1 MIKRNIIIFEFNS
14 LYQILNEINDYLKF
28 EINNHTKKSIDNI
41 KVNNSIILTK
51 LNNKDFLF
59 KNKKINHNEIIF
71 FSNENEKFK
80 NFNGCQII
88 NCPFDIYGF
97 VEKINIKLIKKK
109 YNDQSDI
116 KIGDYTLDINSR
128 KIFKNKFFLKLTEK
142 EVDII
147 LFLKNNQK
155 PQKVSILQNK
165 VWGYSLEMETH
176 TVETHI
182 YRLRKKISDIFYDDK
197 FILSHDDGYLIK

>member
-71 FSNENEKFK
+71 FFK
-80 NFNGCQII
+80 
-88 NCPFDIYGF
+88 
-97 VEKINIKLIKKK
+97 
-109 YNDQSDI
+109 
-116 KIGDYTLDINSR
+116 
-128 KIFKNKFFLKLTEK
+128 
-142 EVDII
+142 
-147 LFLKNNQK
+147 
-155 PQKVSILQNK
+155 
-165 VWGYSLEMETH
+165 
-176 TVETHI
+176 
-182 YRLRKKISDIFYDDK
+182 
-197 FILSHDDGYLIK
+197 